1 MLRTSSLIHSR
12 SRVGATSMIMLWEPE
27 SPTFSTHPSG
37 GVLHSELMS
46 LGNRETSSAHVIY
59 KDVICWAFLPKLL
72 VPCCEVCFSF
82 VCRVYQVKRLHWWWS
97 CMSMFANQPALQ
109 GLCWV
114 QVMLPLEV
122 QAEKLSQTWDS
133 SSQYYLCH
141 PTPVSS
147 RAKL

>member
-1 MLRTSSLIHSR
+1 MEIGICV
-12 SRVGATSMIMLWEPE
+12 RVGTTSMIMSWEPE

-37 GVLHSELMS
+37 GVLLSELMS
-46 LGNRETSSAHVIY
+46 LGNRETSSAHIIY
-59 KDVICWAFLPKLL
+59 KDVICCALLPKLL
-72 VPCCEVCFSF
+72 MPCCEACFSF
-82 VCRVYQVKRLHWWWS
+82 DCKVYQVKRLCWWC
-97 CMSMFANQPALQ
+97 CMTLFANQPALQ
-109 GLCWV
+109 ALRWA

-147 RAKL
+147 RVKL